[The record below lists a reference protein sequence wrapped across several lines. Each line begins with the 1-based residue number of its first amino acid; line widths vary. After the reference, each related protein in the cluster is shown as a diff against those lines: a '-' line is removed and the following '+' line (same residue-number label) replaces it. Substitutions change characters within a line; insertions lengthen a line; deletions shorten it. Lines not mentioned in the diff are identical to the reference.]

1 MTNTRHR
8 RSLLG
13 DAAANAAAAVA
24 EALAA
29 AEARA
34 AQATSDNRRALRPAG
49 AKPLARRAEIAAAS
63 HGLAD
68 TVSVALP
75 SGVVR
80 TRRAAP
86 PGALLGLLSRESG
99 ETLIEQIVRSVAARI
114 DDRLLRGGAR
124 MPSIRAFAAA
134 HGVSPFTV
142 VASYDRLVATGYLE
156 SRRGAGF
163 FVRERSGMARQGAA
177 PGSARHGAHGG
188 SGFEVKPIDVVW
200 LVRNMFRQMPHAQ
213 MPGSGVLPS
222 DWLDGAAI
230 SNALKAVS
238 RQNAGVLLSYGVP
251 QGFLPLRQQLQHK
264 LAELEIGAAPEQL
277 LTTAGVTQGL
287 DLVAREFTQP
297 GDTIF
302 VDDPA
307 WFLMF
312 GSFAALGT
320 KVVGIPR
327 LADGPDIAKLA
338 ELAALHKPKLFIINS
353 VLHNPSSTS
362 LSAAKAFQVL
372 RLAEEHDFVIVED
385 DIYCD
390 LHPGSAVQPATR
402 LAALDQLQRVIY
414 LGGFSK
420 TMAANLRVG
429 FIAASPE
436 RAERLADR
444 KMLTMLTTSD
454 IGERVV
460 YKVLSDGTFRKHTDR
475 MRARLDGLRAKTI
488 RQMERVGLKVDVA
501 APAGMFVWVDAG
513 RDTNVLAERAMAQ
526 NLLLA
531 PGSLFSPA
539 QLPSTRMRL
548 NVAAMQDPQ
557 IWRFLE
563 SELARS

>member
-1 MTNTRHR
+1 MTNTRR

-29 AEARA
+29 AETRA
-34 AQATSDNRRALRPAG
+34 AQAASQALVDT
-49 AKPLARRAEIAAAS
+49 AS
-63 HGLAD
+63 VA
-68 TVSVALP
+68 VPPSVALARP
-75 SGVVR
+75 
-80 TRRAAP
+80 RRAAP
-86 PGALLGLLSRESG
+86 AGALLGLLSRESG
-99 ETLIEQIVRSVAARI
+99 ETLIDQIVRSVAARI

-163 FVRERSGMARQGAA
+163 FVRERAGMARHSAA
-177 PGSARHGAHGG
+177 AGQLRHGVNSG

-238 RQNAGVLLSYGVP
+238 RQNAAVLLSYGVP

-277 LTTAGVTQGL
+277 VTTAGVTQGL

-312 GSFAALGT
+312 GSFAALGA

-353 VLHNPSSTS
+353 VLHNPSSPRCRRPRRFRCCGWRKNMISSSSRMTFTATCIRAARCSRPRGWLRWTS
-362 LSAAKAFQVL
+362 CS
-372 RLAEEHDFVIVED
+372 
-385 DIYCD
+385 
-390 LHPGSAVQPATR
+390 G
-402 LAALDQLQRVIY
+402 
-414 LGGFSK
+414 
-420 TMAANLRVG
+420 
-429 FIAASPE
+429 
-436 RAERLADR
+436 
-444 KMLTMLTTSD
+444 
-454 IGERVV
+454 
-460 YKVLSDGTFRKHTDR
+460 
-475 MRARLDGLRAKTI
+475 
-488 RQMERVGLKVDVA
+488 
-501 APAGMFVWVDAG
+501 
-513 RDTNVLAERAMAQ
+513 
-526 NLLLA
+526 
-531 PGSLFSPA
+531 
-539 QLPSTRMRL
+539 
-548 NVAAMQDPQ
+548 
-557 IWRFLE
+557 
-563 SELARS
+563 